1 MKYDRSSRTWF
12 AVLSRSRADSGSVTA
27 EWALALPVVTVALAV
42 VVSATQLISA
52 SSLLDSEAADA
63 QRLIGLGVDV
73 GDAQSRLQ
81 IGYGVGSTWTVS
93 RPSPEAIVCV
103 TLTREH
109 PTLAGLGPAVE
120 LESTRC
126 GLDGSPRE

>member
-1 MKYDRSSRTWF
+1 M
-12 AVLSRSRADSGSVTA
+12 LSRSRADSGSVTA

-42 VVSATQLISA
+42 VVSAAELISA

-73 GDAQSRLQ
+73 GDAQSRLH
-81 IGYGVGSTWTVS
+81 IGYGVGSTWAVS